1 MPPMVTLLDGPVGSL
16 LADFGVETPEPLW
29 SAAALVSAPRVVSDI
44 HEAYASA
51 GACVHTAATFRTKAR
66 QAGASWEHLTRLA
79 VELARGAVPAGHRVA
94 GSLSPLEDCYRPDL
108 SPADPR
114 PEHRA
119 MARALAA
126 AGVDLIL
133 CETFPHVG
141 EALVAVEEAAA
152 TGLPV
157 WLALTAG
164 PDGSLLSP
172 RALAEGARAA
182 VDRGAGAVL
191 VSCTAAGLTLPY
203 VERLGAAGVP
213 FGAYAN
219 AGRPEDGIGWG
230 ARDPAAVER
239 YVALARTWIEAGATL
254 VGSCCGT
261 GPEHVAGLARAF
273 AAPAPATPRPPRARE
288 HP

>member
-1 MPPMVTLLDGPVGSL
+1 MVTLLDGPVGSL
-16 LADFGVETPEPLW
+16 LADLGVATPEPLW
-29 SAAALVSAPRVVSDI
+29 SAAALVSAPHVVSHI

-51 GACVHTAATFRTKAR
+51 GACVHTALTFRTKAR
-66 QAGASWEHLTRLA
+66 QAGAAWEHLTRFA
-79 VELARGAVPAGHRVA
+79 VEIARAAVPAEHRVA

-108 SPADPR
+108 SPAEPR
-114 PEHRA
+114 AEHRE

-157 WLALTAG
+157 WLALTGG

-182 VDRGAGAVL
+182 VDRGASAVL
-191 VSCTAAGLTLPY
+191 VNCTAARLTLPY
-203 VERLGAAGVP
+203 VERLAAAGAP

-219 AGRPEDGIGWG
+219 AGRPEDRIGWD
-230 ARDPAAVER
+230 ARDAVAVER
-239 YVALARTWIEAGATL
+239 YVTLARAWIEAGATL

-261 GPEHVAGLARAF
+261 GPEHIAGLARAF
-273 AAPAPATPRPPRARE
+273 AASAPATQGASPARDRP
-288 HP
+288 